1 MAHAL
6 VAPVE
11 IGGVGD
17 SDALDDASDGLV
29 LLPDEQMDVVGHQT
43 VGEEITLR
51 RQGLS
56 QFVLGIGLLV
66 EDLDELPIVLLVE
79 ENVLT
84 VDAAEHHVIHACGAY
99 LSRFA

>member
-1 MAHAL
+1 
-6 VAPVE
+6 
-11 IGGVGD
+11 
-17 SDALDDASDGLV
+17 
-29 LLPDEQMDVVGHQT
+29 
-43 VGEEITLR
+43 
-51 RQGLS
+51 
-56 QFVLGIGLLV
+56 LV